1 MAVGIERS
9 EEAWGSGECS
19 PTQPACR
26 PRPQIWWHRASGR
39 DLSGHVVQ
47 SGIDVVGQLL
57 GVLSDPCGTI
67 FGCGGGKKLVI
78 FCTQGSLDCLG
89 HSGKVGNGG
98 VEKRVGEEDRKADNE
113 RGLIESFLPTEQ
125 TDSQAS
131 RGVRQPARSHE

>member
-1 MAVGIERS
+1 MSLASFLAYFRTRVGRSSAV
-9 EEAWGSGECS
+9 
-19 PTQPACR
+19 
-26 PRPQIWWHRASGR
+26 
-39 DLSGHVVQ
+39 V
-47 SGIDVVGQLL
+47 
-57 GVLSDPCGTI
+57 
-67 FGCGGGKKLVI
+67 GGKKLVI